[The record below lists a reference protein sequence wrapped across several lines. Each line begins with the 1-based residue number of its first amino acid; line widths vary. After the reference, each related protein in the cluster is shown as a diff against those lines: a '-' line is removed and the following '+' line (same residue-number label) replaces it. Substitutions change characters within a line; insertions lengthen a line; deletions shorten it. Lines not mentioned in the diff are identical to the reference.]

1 MGSGERKNEFFKLCF
16 LEFKVSIMILND
28 FELAS
33 LLWSDKAVNG
43 SMEFRKLSS
52 NFRKQEAQNQKKYP
66 RDFPKAYPVAP
77 V

>member
-1 MGSGERKNEFFKLCF
+1 
-16 LEFKVSIMILND
+16 MILND